1 MSTFLDYAPI
11 IFMDKKEPIKIKK
24 VGYEIYNEN
33 GAGSKSFNRTFDF
46 ENFKGAVKVIEY
58 AYYLDYDIQH
68 LYDLEHIW
76 IYVDKAENIVG
87 AEGSYHGRF
96 LNAIVPDL
104 TSFHKKNELNEEL
117 IVKRGKSAEII
128 YPKGSRL
135 IMYSQP
141 GKHAMLCS
149 PKAMYLYTEL
159 FESCERLAGIHGLD
173 APERY
178 LKDIQITDEENEKVV
193 KYIRDHF
200 SFEPSMEFEEV
211 SIPETDYMPWDE
223 LAEQIPIFIEDQL
236 KTILYCKQTQPS

>member
-24 VGYEIYNEN
+24 VGYEIYTEN
-33 GAGSKSFNRTFDF
+33 GANSKSFNRNFDF
-46 ENFKGAVKVIEY
+46 ENYKGTVKVIEY

-104 TSFHKKNELNEEL
+104 TSIHKKNELNEEL
-117 IVKRGKSAEII
+117 IVKRGKSAEIV

-149 PKAMYLYTEL
+149 PKVMYLYTEL
-159 FESCERLAGIHGLD
+159 FESCGRLAGIHGLD

-193 KYIRDHF
+193 KYIREHF

-223 LAEQIPIFIEDQL
+223 LAEQIPIFIKDQL
-236 KTILYCKQTQPS
+236 NNILD

>member
-11 IFMDKKEPIKIKK
+11 IYMDKKEPIKIKK
-24 VGYEIYNEN
+24 VGYEVYTEN
-33 GAGSKSFNRTFDF
+33 GAKSKSFNRNFDF

-76 IYVDKAENIVG
+76 IYIDEYDNIVG

-96 LNAIVPDL
+96 LNAIVPEF
-104 TSFHKKNELNEEL
+104 TSFNKRDTLGEEL
-117 IVKRGKSAEII
+117 FVKRGNCAEVV

-149 PKAMYLYTEL
+149 PKLMYLYTEL
-159 FESCERLAGIHGLD
+159 FESCGRLAGIHGLD

-178 LKDIQITDEENEKVV
+178 LKDIYITEVENEKVV
-193 KYIRDHF
+193 AYIRENF
-200 SFEPSMEFEEV
+200 SFKPTMEFKEV
-211 SIPETDYMPWDE
+211 EISQADYMPWDE
-223 LAEQIPIFIEDQL
+223 LAEQIPLFIKEQL
-236 KTILYCKQTQPS
+236 NSILL

>member
-24 VGYEIYNEN
+24 VGYEIYTEN
-33 GAGSKSFNRTFDF
+33 GANSKSFNRNFDF
-46 ENFKGAVKVIEY
+46 ENYKGTVKVIEY

-104 TSFHKKNELNEEL
+104 TSIHKKNELNEEL
-117 IVKRGKSAEII
+117 IVKRGKSAEIV

-149 PKAMYLYTEL
+149 PKVMYLYTEL
-159 FESCERLAGIHGLD
+159 FESCGRLVGIHGLD

-178 LKDIQITDEENEKVV
+178 LKDIHITDEENEKVV
-193 KYIRDHF
+193 KYIREHF

-223 LAEQIPIFIEDQL
+223 LAEEIPIFIKDQL
-236 KTILYCKQTQPS
+236 KNILD